1 MLLIRAGSRL
11 LDRLAG
17 EAHLLTGVMVQP
29 IVRTVASLTRA
40 TTLHGLPADDR
51 WRDRLPQPFRR
62 VDKLVAEIIEDAL
75 DMAWER
81 EAKARE
87 EAARPKTAVRFIPL
101 RTQPHAAV
109 VHVGCWRSAGCQ
121 WVGMWGVADDPRD
134 GLNPKT
140 PELSGL
146 ATVPDRRSSLASS
159 TRTWGRLSASPFPK
173 TVRSCSRPS
182 SL

>member
-1 MLLIRAGSRL
+1 MVVGCTTLFSIIRSAYMAGGHPTARTFSERCVAYQSPGSRL

-134 GLNPKT
+134 GLNPKN
-140 PELSGL
+140 
-146 ATVPDRRSSLASS
+146 
-159 TRTWGRLSASPFPK
+159 TRTER
-173 TVRSCSRPS
+173 VV
-182 SL
+182 

>member
-134 GLNPKT
+134 GLNPKN
-140 PELSGL
+140 
-146 ATVPDRRSSLASS
+146 
-159 TRTWGRLSASPFPK
+159 TRTER
-173 TVRSCSRPS
+173 VV
-182 SL
+182 